1 MSLVWVNDSELMS
14 PQKLDVN
21 QTSLFQ
27 YLFHR
32 LWNDVG
38 INILDR
44 LNQGLNAVTI
54 DDVVPG
60 DLNEHGIENSPSR
73 VNLAL

>member
-27 YLFHR
+27 CLFHR

-60 DLNEHGIENSPSR
+60 I
-73 VNLAL
+73 